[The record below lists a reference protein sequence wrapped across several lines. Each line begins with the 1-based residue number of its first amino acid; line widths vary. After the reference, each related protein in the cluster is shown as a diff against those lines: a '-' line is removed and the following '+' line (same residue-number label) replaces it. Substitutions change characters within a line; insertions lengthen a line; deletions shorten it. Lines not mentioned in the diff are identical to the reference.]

1 MPKLLQMVV
10 LVAALLLSVGSVG
23 GGASNVRDTLRPR
36 AAFDLGCTQQ
46 QLNVTQL
53 NDTTY
58 GVRGC
63 GRQATYV
70 WSCHNVAGSNSQCD
84 WSLNAGPY
92 TLAPPPAPPEAP
104 VAPAAPA
111 APPPAANEP
120 PSAPVAPGA
129 P

>member
-10 LVAALLLSVGSVG
+10 LLAALLASVGSVG
-23 GGASNVRDTLRPR
+23 AGSSSDRDTLRPR
-36 AAFDLGCTQQ
+36 AAFDLDCTQQ
-46 QLNVTQL
+46 QLHVTQL

-70 WSCHNVAGSNSQCD
+70 WSCHSVGSSGTECD
-84 WSLNAGPY
+84 WNLNGGPY
-92 TLAPPPAPPEAP
+92 NLAPAPPTPPPAPP
-104 VAPAAPA
+104 AAPA
-111 APPPAANEP
+111 ARPPEANEP